1 MSQLN
6 TQQMGRL
13 IAAGSK
19 KNLDSV
25 IGALASLNAIHFVE
39 YDGSEEGFEL
49 GAPNDEAE
57 LVGRNLMKIRSAVSL
72 VEVDGPSSP
81 VSIQYV
87 RDSLGSDLT
96 ANVEVL
102 LKKSSRLDEVENSLA
117 SLSEEGNL
125 LSMIAPLN
133 IDIDLLSGFQNLTS
147 FVGTVSDLT
156 VAEIAGDKGL
166 FFSCI
171 AEKQQV
177 VAVFV
182 KNEDAID
189 VQSTLDA
196 AGFQALSLPSGV
208 GEAAAR
214 YVEINQSSEALAEEQ
229 SGLKED
235 FIDWADDN
243 GESLVCGLELLE
255 RDHEMLTTPVK
266 VAVSKHA
273 FIVDGWVEMSRADE
287 IQSALSDSCLYTEI
301 SPFVIVA
308 GGGGHGHADEHHHQ
322 AMPPIAYAERNLS
335 KPMELLTDAVGRP
348 AYGRIDPTIFMFIT
362 YPLFFGMMLGDMVYG
377 IVTMGLGYMLIRKA
391 GTNEMLNLGGKFL
404 LYIGLGTFI
413 FGYLYAE
420 FAGFEIFP
428 HHGTNPA
435 QALSVLY
442 PELTGG
448 HFWSASLPYGIELA
462 YPFHRVVSTAD
473 HGNLEHL
480 ILLTIYI
487 GALHV
492 MFGLIIGFR
501 DILLYGNGH
510 GGIGLVCAFF
520 EKGSWMILLIGGFF
534 FAYGFLGPAE
544 GAAMM
549 MPGAAMAIFATVLL
563 MWTLYKYHGV
573 PFPINIGLAPIEAI
587 GMMPTVISYV
597 RLFAVGVVGVKIAET
612 GNDKLFHPMFEMIST
627 GDTLYLVP
635 LLLIGWLAVQFFA
648 WGLGVFS
655 PNIHAARLHF
665 VEWMR
670 QYYDSSGEAFLPFG
684 FRSRHVEVE

>member
-1 MSQLN
+1 
-6 TQQMGRL
+6 MGRL

-19 KNLDSV
+19 ENSESV
-25 IGALASLNAIHFVE
+25 IGALASLNSIHFVE

-49 GAPNDEAE
+49 GAPNDAAE
-57 LVGRNLMKIRSAVSL
+57 SVGRTLMKIRSAASL
-72 VEVDGPSSP
+72 VEADGPSDP
-81 VSIQYV
+81 ISIQNV
-87 RDSLGSDLT
+87 RELLGSDLT
-96 ANVEVL
+96 VNVEAL
-102 LKKSSRLDEVENSLA
+102 LEKSGRLDEVENSIA
-117 SLSEEGNL
+117 SLAEEAGL
-125 LSMIAPLN
+125 LGMIAPLN
-133 IDIDLLSGFQNLTS
+133 IDVDLLSGYQNLTS
-147 FVGTVSDLT
+147 FVGTVSDIT

-171 AEKQQV
+171 ADKQNV

-182 KNEDAID
+182 HNDFADA

-196 AGFQALSLPSGV
+196 AGFQALGLPSGA
-208 GEAAAR
+208 GDAAAR
-214 YVEINQSSEALAEEQ
+214 YTEINQSTEALVEEQ
-229 SGLKED
+229 SGLNED
-235 FIDWADDN
+235 FSDWADEN
-243 GESLVCGLELLE
+243 GESLACGLELLE

-301 SPFVIVA
+301 SPFVIEA

-391 GTNEMLNLGGKFL
+391 GTNELLNLGGKFL

-442 PELTGG
+442 PELTDG
-448 HFWSASLPYGIELA
+448 HFWTASLPYGIELA
-462 YPFHRVVSTAD
+462 YPFHRVVSTVD

-544 GAAMM
+544 GTAMM
-549 MPGAAMAIFATVLL
+549 MPGAAMAGFATVLL

-612 GNDKLFHPMFEMIST
+612 GNDKLFHPMAEMIST

-670 QYYDSSGEAFLPFG
+670 QYYDSSGEAFSPFG